1 MATLTPKKLY
11 HGRPGTVNG
20 TLYTV
25 PAATT
30 TYLKQIVLTNRT
42 NAAAYVTL
50 NLVDAAGSASADN
63 EILSTFYIPAY
74 SSTDP
79 GRNTVV
85 LALTNIMAT
94 GVTIQGLQGT
104 SNAVVVRI
112 DGVEVA

>member
-11 HGRPGTVNG
+11 HGRPATSNG

-25 PAATT
+25 PADTIA
-30 TYLKQIVLTNRT
+30 YVKQITLTNRT

-50 NLVDAAGSASADN
+50 NLVASAGSASADN
-63 EILSTFYIPAY
+63 EILSTFYVPAY

-79 GRNTVV
+79 GRNTIVISCLHV
-85 LALTNIMAT
+85 LTAAE
-94 GVTIQGLQGT
+94 TIQGLQGT
-104 SNAVVVRI
+104 SGAVVVRV

>member
-11 HGRPGTVNG
+11 HGRPGTTVA

-25 PAATT
+25 PASTT
-30 TYLKQIVLTNRT
+30 THLKQIVLTNLT

-50 NLVDAAGSASADN
+50 YLVASAGSASDDN
-63 EILSTFYIPAY
+63 VLLGTFYVPAY

-85 LALTNIMAT
+85 LSLICVLSAAE
-94 GVTIQGLQGT
+94 TIQGLQGT
-104 SNAVVVRI
+104 ANAVVVRI
-112 DGVEVA
+112 DGVEVV